1 MTKLWSHLWLFLA
14 YLALALFVMRGV
26 LFAPGAVGLRNDWL
40 IAPLPGETASY
51 IGHLLTAWSDIGL
64 GAANVRSGPTP
75 FFMLI
80 SLASL
85 VAGISA
91 ALLSKLIP
99 LFAIAGAGFTANV
112 LIFSIVRRRS
122 AAFIGSLIY
131 MFSPLLFNVVVT
143 GYLHFMVSYALLP
156 LLVVTFRRA
165 LTAETPRPWIIVS
178 GVLFALLQD
187 NVQVASGLI
196 ILPLWWV
203 VVVGSSYQLTRI
215 KRGLTRV
222 AMIGVVAALIQA
234 PFVLP
239 AVVQF
244 NDYRTVAQQVVQF
257 SWSRLSSP
265 DLVKAFTLDGAG
277 YRYFTAAL
285 PPQLLPLL
293 TAGHIALFALA
304 LSALIWRRYRHHALL
319 WNTVALVSLFLFKGV
334 NPPFGS
340 INQWLLDH
348 VFLMAALR
356 NVQYVT
362 MLTNLALAVLV
373 GIWLTSFS
381 DSVRSRRRVPQLS
394 IGLYSLLGIF
404 LIVLAIPYG
413 DGKFS
418 GEVQTYTLH
427 SDYAALVE
435 AARREVRDGRWLL
448 LPPAQPMRGGANTFA
463 GLDPLGRRLPSAIG
477 YEIAQPW
484 ERLLTMLLYAAAP
497 IRPEQLLCDGAVH
510 TVLARRD
517 FTSETPRFSWE
528 EFPRATWTNEQL
540 EGALTSWQSLKERAQ
555 LADGQAT
562 LYTVSQPCGRL
573 TTAAQATLSSGTLS
587 DAVDLGDASPPEV
600 PLRPVLYAAQQTPGV
615 LTRLPREAIG
625 GTVLAQN
632 NLLDLTRLFLLNAVE
647 VPITNLTRDAK
658 EGWSPLTGW
667 WWKDWHYAA
676 VLDPL
681 AVVAMGDQT
690 GQGTFTIKQP
700 GPAELWVKAMHTRS
714 GSTLTVRV
722 DDTQIGTITTHAPLL
737 QGLVW
742 TRLMLEHLTPGTH
755 TVTIRSNG
763 GENLIARL
771 LLVANSD
778 AARAQQAT
786 DQWLSGR
793 DIVLALTLATRNLAA
808 YPGVF
813 GAQPV
818 GQAHESGVLSL
829 TVPRDGAYAVSVKA
843 ATSRYVSA
851 IAQLESDYL
860 DTIAKG
866 KSIGQTFELAP
877 GVGVLHSLK
886 FKLEARHA
894 SSNTPASTLPD
905 APLTMTLY
913 RVDGNGETK
922 EVVASATLS
931 PEVAPVNDAWSLVEV
946 PIDISLD
953 GQGGRFLAELTSP
966 ATEVGWAVA
975 TISDGFG
982 NKADYYSA
990 GAMSVNGK
998 SQQRDVAFMVLTQ
1011 VGSPQT
1017 AGIEIATTTLPLSLT
1032 ETKESWQEVGTIEL
1046 LAGSHSVTLPVTNPH
1061 VRIDQIVLRSAGAPP
1076 QRAASPAITWRRTR
1090 PTSLHTVKPLGRGAP
1105 YWLILKDAWHDGWQN
1120 SPRSDHHLV
1129 MNGFANA
1136 WWIEPPSESYD
1147 VAVWYTPQ
1155 RYTDAGLTI
1164 SGGTLLGIIGWF
1176 SWRHR
1181 SKLAGLWRRRRFG
1194 FVVATGLAVA
1204 LLIVSSLLALTGNMK
1219 GAEGT
1224 ASVGVASFVV
1234 AILAQVLQRNKVS
1247 ARMQGILVMLVVIA
1261 LLGWRIAS
1269 QLDQPAAREATQPPV
1284 VTINP

>member
-1 MTKLWSHLWLFLA
+1 MTKSVSALWLFLA
-14 YLALALFVMRGV
+14 YLAIALFVMREV

-85 VAGISA
+85 FAGISA

-99 LFAIAGAGFTANV
+99 LFAIAGAGFTAHV
-112 LIFSIVRRRS
+112 LIFSIVRRRG

-131 MFSPLLFNVVVT
+131 LFSPLLFNVVVA

-156 LLVVTFRRA
+156 LVIVTFRRA
-165 LTAETPRPWIIVS
+165 LTAQTPRPWIIVS

-187 NVQVASGLI
+187 NVQVASMLI
-196 ILPLWWV
+196 IVPLWWL
-203 VVVGSSYQLTRI
+203 VVGGSSHQLTRI
-215 KRGLTRV
+215 KRGFIRA
-222 AMIGVVAALIQA
+222 AMIGVVATLIQA

-239 AVVQF
+239 AVMQF
-244 NDYRTVAQQVVQF
+244 QDFRTVTQQVVQF

-265 DLVKAFTLDGAG
+265 DLVNAFTLDGAG

-285 PPQLLPLL
+285 PPQLKPLL
-293 TAGHIALFALA
+293 TAGHIAIFALA

-319 WNTVALVSLFLFKGV
+319 WNTVALFSLFLFKGV
-334 NPPFGS
+334 NPPFGA

-362 MLTNLALAVLV
+362 MLTSLALAVLV
-373 GIWLTSFS
+373 GIWLASFS
-381 DSVRSRRRVPQLS
+381 DSVRSLRRGSQLS
-394 IGLYSLLGIF
+394 YGLYGLLGI
-404 LIVLAIPYG
+404 LLLALAIPYF
-413 DGKFS
+413 DGKFN
-418 GEVQTYTLH
+418 GEVQTYSLH
-427 SDYAALVE
+427 PDYTALVE

-463 GLDPLGRRLPSAIG
+463 GLDPLGRRLPSVIG

-510 TVLARRD
+510 TVLARND

-540 EGALTSWQSLKERAQ
+540 HHAIASWQSLTKRDQ

-562 LYTVSQPCGRL
+562 RYTVSQPCDRL
-573 TTAAQATLSSGTLS
+573 ITAAQATLSSGTLS
-587 DAVDLGDASPPEV
+587 DAVDVGDANPAEV
-600 PLRPVLYAAQQTPGV
+600 PPRPVLYAAQQTPGV

-625 GTVLAQN
+625 RTVVAQN

-647 VPITNLTRDAK
+647 IPITNLTRDAK

-681 AVVAMGDQT
+681 SVVATGDQT
-690 GQGTFTIKQP
+690 GHGAFTIKEP
-700 GPAELWVKAMHTRS
+700 GPAEVWVKAMHTRL
-714 GSTLTVRV
+714 GSTLTVWV
-722 DDTQIGTITTHAPLL
+722 DDTPIGTITTQAPLL

-742 TRLMLEHLTPGTH
+742 TRLKLEHLTPGTH

-771 LLVANSD
+771 LLVAAND

-786 DQWLSGR
+786 DQWLAAR

-818 GQAHESGVLSL
+818 GHAHESGVFSL
-829 TVPRDGAYAVSVKA
+829 TVPRDGSYAVSVKA

-851 IAQLESDYL
+851 IEQLESDYL
-860 DTIAKG
+860 DTIFQG
-866 KSIGQTFELAP
+866 RRIGQTFELAP

-894 SSNTPASTLPD
+894 SSNTPTSTPPD
-905 APLTMTLY
+905 APLTMTIY

-922 EVVASATLS
+922 EVVASATVS

-966 ATEVGWAVA
+966 ATQIGWAIA
-975 TISDGFG
+975 TVSDGFG
-982 NKADYYSA
+982 NKPDYYSA
-990 GAMSVNGK
+990 GAMIVNGE
-998 SQQRDVAFMVLTQ
+998 SQQRDVTFMVLTQ
-1011 VGSPQT
+1011 VGSPQA
-1017 AGIEIATTTLPLSLT
+1017 AGIEIDTTTLPLSLT
-1032 ETKESWQEVGTIEL
+1032 ETKESWHEVGTIEL

-1061 VRIDQIVLRSAGAPP
+1061 VRIDQIILRSVGASQP
-1076 QRAASPAITWRRTR
+1076 RAASPAITYRRTR

-1105 YWLILKDAWHDGWQN
+1105 YWLILKDAWHDGWQS
-1120 SPRSDHHLV
+1120 SPPSDHHLV
-1129 MNGFANA
+1129 MNGFANT

-1155 RYTDAGLTI
+1155 RYTDAGLII
-1164 SGGTLLGIIGWF
+1164 SGTTLLGIIGWF

-1181 SKLAGLWRRRRFG
+1181 SKLAGLWQRRRFG
-1194 FVVATGLAVA
+1194 FVVAASLAVA

-1219 GAEGT
+1219 GAER
-1224 ASVGVASFVV
+1224 AAIVGIASFVV
-1234 AILAQVLQRNKVS
+1234 GILAHVLQRNKVS
-1247 ARMQGILVMLVVIA
+1247 ARMQGILIILVLFA

-1269 QLDQPAAREATQPPV
+1269 QLDQPAARSATQPPV
-1284 VTINP
+1284 VTISP